1 MVQPN
6 LEVHQMKGYTMR
18 NAVKWSS
25 LALAVAMG
33 NGLIASHALGQTASP
48 TGEGIVEGAT
58 ATLSS
63 RTMYF
68 SRDFRDS
75 DGNPDGR
82 REEAATGLVLDFQS
96 GFSEGVIGLGF
107 DVTAM
112 GGLKLD
118 SGGGRINTGI
128 LPVDND
134 DGRAPNEYA
143 EIRGAVKGRIAE
155 DTILRYGTHFV
166 ENPVIAYE
174 DARLLPNH
182 YYGYSVTN
190 ESIDGL
196 FIEAGRMTDRGDM
209 ASSAQT
215 DGAYIENEDVSYLG
229 GTYTFNDALAA
240 TLYTSKAD
248 DLWKRHFLGLAHTA
262 QLGESLSLTTELS
275 HYATSDDS
283 GAGTDYDN
291 DATSLALTLGA
302 GYHGFTVAYQRMNGD
317 SGFEYFDGAV
327 FIANSVQYTDFNAK
341 DERSWQAR
349 YDYDFAGLG
358 IPGLTFM
365 TRYISSDNIDTE
377 YEGIAANRDS
387 RWERDT
393 NISYTVQNGTLEGL
407 NILWRNATV
416 RQAAGEWDGDIDENR
431 LIVSYSW
438 DLL

>member
-1 MVQPN
+1 
-6 LEVHQMKGYTMR
+6 MK

-33 NGLIASHALGQTASP
+33 NGLIASQALAQETTP
-48 TGEGIVEGAT
+48 NREGIVEGAT
-58 ATLSS
+58 ATLSN

-68 SRDFRDS
+68 SRDFRDA
-75 DGNPDGR
+75 DGNPDGL
-82 REEAATGLVLDFQS
+82 REEAASGLLLDFQS
-96 GFSEGVIGLGF
+96 GFSEGLIGLGF
-107 DVTAM
+107 DITAM

-118 SGGGRINTGI
+118 SGGGRVNTGI
-128 LPVDND
+128 LPVEIDD
-134 DGRAPNEYA
+134 DGSRSAPNEYA
-143 EIRGAVKGRIAE
+143 EIRGTVKGRIAE
-155 DTILRYGTHFV
+155 DTLLRYGTHFV
-166 ENPVIAYE
+166 ENPVVAYE

-182 YYGYSVTN
+182 YFGYSVTN

-196 FIEAGRMTDRGDM
+196 FLEAGRMTDRGEM
-209 ASSAQT
+209 ADSSQT
-215 DGAYIENEDVSYLG
+215 DGAYIEGEDVSYLG
-229 GTYTFNDALAA
+229 GSYTFNDALAA
-240 TLYTSKAD
+240 TLYTSRAD
-248 DLWKRHFLGLAHTA
+248 ELWKRHFLGLAHTA
-262 QLGESLSLTTELS
+262 QLTEGLSLTSELS
-275 HYATSDDS
+275 HYHTSDDS
-283 GAGTDYDN
+283 PVGENFDN

-302 GYHGFTVAYQRMNGD
+302 GNHGFTVAYQRMNGEH
-317 SGFEYFDGAV
+317 GYEYFDGAV
-327 FIANSVQYTDFNAK
+327 FLANSVQYSDFNAK

-365 TRYISSDNIDTE
+365 TRYITSNDIDTE
-377 YEGIAANRDS
+377 YEEVERDS

-416 RQAAGEWDGDIDENR
+416 RQAAAFDGDIDENR

>member
-1 MVQPN
+1 
-6 LEVHQMKGYTMR
+6 MK

-33 NGLIASHALGQTASP
+33 NGVIASHALAQESTPGV
-48 TGEGIVEGAT
+48 GIVEGAT

-68 SRDFRDS
+68 NRDFRDD
-75 DGNPDGR
+75 DGNADGI
-82 REEAATGLVLDFQS
+82 REEAATGMVLDFQS
-96 GFSEGVIGLGF
+96 GYSEGLIGLGF

-118 SGGGRINTGI
+118 SGSGRTGTGI
-128 LPVDND
+128 LPVDP
-134 DGRAPNEYA
+134 DGSAPNEYA
-143 EIRGAVKGRIAE
+143 EIRGTVKGRIAE
-155 DTILRYGTHFV
+155 DTVLRYGTHFV
-166 ENPVIAYE
+166 ENPVVAYE

-190 ESIDGL
+190 ESIEGL
-196 FIEAGRMTDRGDM
+196 FVEAGRMTDRGEM
-209 ASSAQT
+209 AGSSQT
-215 DGAYIENEDVSYLG
+215 NDGYRISTDDYSYGGDVSYLG
-229 GTYTFNDALAA
+229 GSYTFNDALAA

-248 DLWKRHFLGLAHTA
+248 ELWKRHFLGLAHTA
-262 QLGESLSLTTELS
+262 ELTDALSLTTELS
-275 HYATSDDS
+275 HYNTSDDS
-283 GAGTDYDN
+283 GAEANFDN

-302 GYHGFTVAYQRMNGD
+302 GNHGFTVAYQRMNGD
-317 SGFEYFDGAV
+317 SGYSYLDGAV
-327 FIANSVQYTDFNAK
+327 FLANSVQYSDFNAK

-365 TRYISSDNIDTE
+365 TRYITSSDIDTE
-377 YEGIAANRDS
+377 YEGVERDS

-393 NISYTVQNGTLEGL
+393 NISYTVQNGTLEGV

-416 RQAAGEWDGDIDENR
+416 RQAAAFDGDIDENR